1 MLSIS
6 LCRAS
11 STGRP
16 LIRTTWS
23 PIWNGSS
30 SNNNNHHHHL
40 LSTRWWLFKSRNHQ
54 NKTNPATKKCDTT
67 TSDQNRLWN
76 ETGKSGRGKNF
87 FFFFFFSALHS
98 VGQQL
103 ILGCCVFTFFVFLPL
118 LFFHLFDSHPILF
131 FMSAGRVSAVP
142 PQGLARIPPKP
153 RPLLHK
159 LVQFKSRFFALLSA
173 VRVCVCYSRKNM
185 SASRGA
191 VPDVNHFIRAP
202 HFPFTNLFFFLPT
215 HFPQGSD
222 RKDKTGQ
229 RANSLRWGGGLRMG
243 GFFSFFWRGNN
254 DGRETV
260 T

>member
-1 MLSIS
+1 MVRI
-6 LCRAS
+6 
-11 STGRP
+11 
-16 LIRTTWS
+16 
-23 PIWNGSS
+23 
-30 SNNNNHHHHL
+30 
-40 LSTRWWLFKSRNHQ
+40 
-54 NKTNPATKKCDTT
+54 
-67 TSDQNRLWN
+67 
-76 ETGKSGRGKNF
+76 F

-202 HFPFTNLFFFLPT
+202 HFPFTNLFFFPDS
-215 HFPQGSD
+215 FP
-222 RKDKTGQ
+222 
-229 RANSLRWGGGLRMG
+229 A
-243 GFFSFFWRGNN
+243 
-254 DGRETV
+254 RERP
-260 T
+260 

>member
-1 MLSIS
+1 MCGMLVLRNQRDLPGNILIAGRAVYANHQSQTGSWSIMQTTQNKKLITS
-6 LCRAS
+6 PSGMA
-11 STGRP
+11 TTEGR
-16 LIRTTWS
+16 
-23 PIWNGSS
+23 
-30 SNNNNHHHHL
+30 
-40 LSTRWWLFKSRNHQ
+40 KQ

-76 ETGKSGRGKNF
+76 ETGKSGRGKN
-87 FFFFFFSALHS
+87 FFFFSALHS

-202 HFPFTNLFFFLPT
+202 HFPFTNLFFFSRLISRKRAT
-215 HFPQGSD
+215 VKTRQGSE
-222 RKDKTGQ
+222 RTACVEEAG
-229 RANSLRWGGGLRMG
+229 
-243 GFFSFFWRGNN
+243 
-254 DGRETV
+254 
-260 T
+260 